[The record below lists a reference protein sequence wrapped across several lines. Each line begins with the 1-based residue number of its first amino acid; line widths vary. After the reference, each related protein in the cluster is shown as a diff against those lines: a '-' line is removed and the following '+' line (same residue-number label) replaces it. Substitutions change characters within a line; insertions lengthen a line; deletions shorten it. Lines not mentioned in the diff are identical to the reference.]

1 MEPLNTTNPE
11 YFIWKYEEISFSI
24 LGGIRLDS
32 LDRLR
37 VTLKIEF
44 KQTAIRHNLDLYNDS
59 QLEKL
64 IRKCAERFE
73 IGTVYISKA
82 IGELVN
88 QLENYRLTEIKRQQ
102 VPEVKKVLS
111 EEVRK
116 AAMEF
121 LSAPGLLQRTNEMIG
136 ESGVIG
142 EENNRILMYIIF
154 TSRKREYPLHI
165 ISLAASGTGK
175 SYLQEKVSELIPTE
189 EKLEITTLSENALY
203 YFGQQELKHKL
214 IMIEDLEGA
223 ENVLYPLRELKSK
236 RKITKTVTFKDSKG
250 NTKTVHL
257 TVEGPVS
264 VAGCTT
270 QESIY
275 EDNANR
281 SFLIYLDESKE
292 QDEKIMQYQRK
303 LSAGTVNIAE
313 ENRVKEFMKNV
324 QGILQPMTV
333 KNPYAEQLQIPNE
346 VFKPRRTNAH
356 YLQFI
361 EAITFYKQFQRKQ
374 ITDRETGEIFIETTL
389 EDIAEANQLMR
400 EILLR
405 KSDELSGACRDYL
418 EKLKNYLQ
426 QTQSRNFT
434 SREIS
439 KALRI
444 PISTVKRHHLN
455 LMINGY
461 IRHQKKKGEKNYRY
475 EIISYEE
482 YKELQ
487 NRITTALDEALE
499 RIKHLS
505 KAGSGRQRLNG
516 STTAQ
521 PNNEPEKPKNNNKL
535 QHQPIK
541 LNGESKREKK
551 ISMPSES

>member
-136 ESGVIG
+136 KSGVIG

-405 KSDELSGACRDYL
+405 KSDELSGACRDYM
-418 EKLKNYLQ
+418 EKLKKYLQ
-426 QTQSRNFT
+426 ETKSGNFT

-487 NRITTALDEALE
+487 SRIITALDEALG

-521 PNNEPEKPKNNNKL
+521 HHNEPVKPKNNNKL

-541 LNGESKREKK
+541 LNGESKQEKK